1 MIWLK
6 KLIDNVKLSTAK
18 VTDND
23 IAEYDRTLGKNT

>member
-23 IAEYDRTLGKNT
+23 IAEYDRTLSKNT